1 MLEILNVKKSYK
13 KGEEVL
19 KGISLCVQEGD
30 LFAFIGHNGAG
41 KSTLI
46 KCIAG
51 ILNFE
56 SGQIRVFGKDISKQ
70 SLEAKQCMAY
80 VPDNPDIYPFMTG
93 VDYIS
98 FILSCYGV
106 SLQSVQQ
113 EMEAMAQAYE
123 IYDALQSKVKE
134 YSHGM
139 RQKLVLLTAFLHHP
153 KLLIL
158 DEPFVGLDPKAAK
171 ITRDYM
177 HDFCKKGGIIFFSTH
192 VLETAEKLCNKVA
205 IIKDGEIISQGAM
218 KDIVGN
224 ASLEDVFLEEDE

>member
-1 MLEILNVKKSYK
+1 MLEIINVKKSYK

-19 KGISLCVQEGD
+19 KGISLNVQAGD

-56 SGQIRVFGKDISKQ
+56 EGTIRVFGKDVVKQ
-70 SLEAKQCMAY
+70 SIEAKQCMAY
-80 VPDNPDIYPFMTG
+80 VPDNPDIYSFMTG
-93 VDYIS
+93 LEYVQ
-98 FILSCYGV
+98 FILSAYGV
-106 SLQSVQQ
+106 HMQDVQE
-113 EMEAMAQAYE
+113 EMLAMAKAYE
-123 IYDALQSKVKE
+123 IDGALQSKIKE

-139 RQKLVLLTAFLHHP
+139 RQKLVLLTAFLHKP

-177 HDFCKKGGIIFFSTH
+177 HAFCEKGNIIFFSTH

-205 IIKDGEIISQGAM
+205 IIKQGQIIEQGNM
-218 KDIVGN
+218 KDVIGS
-224 ASLEDVFLEEDE
+224 ASLEDVFLEED